1 MTTRGYSV
9 ENRIEEKIQ
18 ALKDQTNAY
27 LHEMKQLVE
36 GLRIPNSVSLISYFT
51 SSFNISYDSEQESLC
66 LGSYHIR
73 NIGSEPVTNPYVCIQ
88 LPKDSPF
95 YFSGRYVH
103 ENFTPNLKTQGQY
116 QWERFNDKSS
126 TEEYWLRPVG
136 KTIIEQNET
145 ISFTNF
151 QIKWSHNLSYSG
163 TIMGFTYCDQLT
175 DGAAVLNPIN
185 LNGIS
190 QIQEGDNE

>member
-1 MTTRGYSV
+1 V
-9 ENRIEEKIQ
+9 ADRIEDKIQ
-18 ALKDQTNAY
+18 ALKEQTNAY
-27 LHEMKQLVE
+27 VHDIKRLVE
-36 GLRIPNSVSLISYFT
+36 ELAIPNRINLISYFT
-51 SSFNISYDSEQESLC
+51 TALNISYDPEQESLC

-73 NIGSEPVTNPYVCIQ
+73 NIGSTPVTNPYLCIQ

-103 ENFTPNLKTQGQY
+103 ENFTPNLKTQGQSN
-116 QWERFNDKSS
+116 WERFNDKSS
-126 TEEYWLRPVG
+126 KEEYWLRPVG
-136 KTIIEQNET
+136 KSTIEPSET

-151 QIKWSHNLSYSG
+151 QIIWSHNLSYSG

-175 DGAAVLNPIN
+175 EGVVVLNPIN

-190 QIQEGDNE
+190 QAQTQEEDNG

>member
-1 MTTRGYSV
+1 VIT
-9 ENRIEEKIQ
+9 RIEDKIQ
-18 ALKDQTNAY
+18 AVKEQTNTY
-27 LHEMKQLVE
+27 VQEIKKLVE
-36 GLRIPNSVSLISYFT
+36 ELAVQNKISLISYFT

-73 NIGSEPVTNPYVCIQ
+73 NIGHTTVTNPYLCIE

-103 ENFTPNLKTQGQY
+103 ENFTPTLKTQGQSN
-116 QWERFNDKSS
+116 WERFNDKSS
-126 TEEYWLRPVG
+126 KEEYWLRPVG
-136 KTIIEQNET
+136 KSTIEPNET

-175 DGAAVLNPIN
+175 DGVVVLNPIN

-190 QIQEGDNE
+190 STREENNGGS

>member
-1 MTTRGYSV
+1 VIIRV
-9 ENRIEEKIQ
+9 EDKIQ
-18 ALKDQTNAY
+18 ALKEQTNTY
-27 LHEMKQLVE
+27 VQEIKKLVE
-36 GLRIPNSVSLISYFT
+36 ELAIPNKVNLISYFT

-73 NIGSEPVTNPYVCIQ
+73 NIGSTPVTNPYLCIQ

-103 ENFTPNLKTQGQY
+103 ENFTPNLKTQGQSN
-116 QWERFNDKSS
+116 WERFNDKSS
-126 TEEYWLRPVG
+126 KEEYWLRPVG
-136 KTIIEQNET
+136 KSTIEPSET

-151 QIKWSHNLSYSG
+151 QIIWSHNLSYSG

-175 DGAAVLNPIN
+175 EGVVVLNPIN

-190 QIQEGDNE
+190 QAQTQEEDNG

>member
-1 MTTRGYSV
+1 MIVRV
-9 ENRIEEKIQ
+9 EDKIQ
-18 ALKDQTNAY
+18 ALKEQTNTY
-27 LHEMKQLVE
+27 VQEIKKLVE
-36 GLRIPNSVSLISYFT
+36 ELAIPNKVNLISYFT

-66 LGSYHIR
+66 LGSYHIG
-73 NIGSEPVTNPYVCIQ
+73 NTPVTNPYLCIQ

-103 ENFTPNLKTQGQY
+103 ENFTPNLKTQGQSN
-116 QWERFNDKSS
+116 WERFNDKSS
-126 TEEYWLRPVG
+126 KEEYWLRPVG
-136 KTIIEQNET
+136 KSTIEPSET

-151 QIKWSHNLSYSG
+151 QIIWSHNLSYSG

-175 DGAAVLNPIN
+175 EGVVVLNPIN

-190 QIQEGDNE
+190 QAQTQEEDNG

>member
-1 MTTRGYSV
+1 MAD
-9 ENRIEEKIQ
+9 RIEDKIQ
-18 ALKDQTNAY
+18 ALKEQTNAY
-27 LHEMKQLVE
+27 VHDIKRLVE
-36 GLRIPNSVSLISYFT
+36 ELAIPNRINLISYFT
-51 SSFNISYDSEQESLC
+51 TALNISYDPEQESLC

-73 NIGSEPVTNPYVCIQ
+73 NIGSAAVTNPSLCITI
-88 LPKDSPF
+88 PKESPF

-103 ENFTPNLKTQGQY
+103 ENFTPNFKTQGQS

-126 TEEYWLRPVG
+126 KEEYWLRPVG
-136 KTIIEQNET
+136 KSTIEPNET

-175 DGAAVLNPIN
+175 EGVVVLNPIN
-185 LNGIS
+185 LNGMG
-190 QIQEGDNE
+190 QTQEEDNG

>member
-1 MTTRGYSV
+1 M

>member
-1 MTTRGYSV
+1 MIIRV
-9 ENRIEEKIQ
+9 EDKIQ
-18 ALKDQTNAY
+18 ALKEQTNTY
-27 LHEMKQLVE
+27 VQEIKKLVE
-36 GLRIPNSVSLISYFT
+36 ELAIPNKVNLISYFT

-73 NIGSEPVTNPYVCIQ
+73 NIGSTPVTNPYLCIQ

-103 ENFTPNLKTQGQY
+103 ENFTPNLKTQGQSN
-116 QWERFNDKSS
+116 WERFNDKSS
-126 TEEYWLRPVG
+126 KEEYWLRPVG
-136 KTIIEQNET
+136 KSTIEPSET

-151 QIKWSHNLSYSG
+151 QIIWSHNLSYSG

-175 DGAAVLNPIN
+175 EGVVVLNPIN

-190 QIQEGDNE
+190 QAQTQEEDNG

>member
-1 MTTRGYSV
+1 MIIRV
-9 ENRIEEKIQ
+9 EDKIQ
-18 ALKDQTNAY
+18 ALKEQTNTY
-27 LHEMKQLVE
+27 VQEIKKLVE
-36 GLRIPNSVSLISYFT
+36 ELVIPNKVNLISYFT

-73 NIGSEPVTNPYVCIQ
+73 NIGTTPVTNPYLCIQ

-103 ENFTPNLKTQGQY
+103 ENFTPNLKTQGQSN
-116 QWERFNDKSS
+116 WERFNDKSS
-126 TEEYWLRPVG
+126 KEEYWLRPVG
-136 KTIIEQNET
+136 KSTIEPNET

-151 QIKWSHNLSYSG
+151 QIIWSHNLSYSG

-175 DGAAVLNPIN
+175 EGVVVLNPIN

-190 QIQEGDNE
+190 QAQTQEEDNG

>member
-1 MTTRGYSV
+1 VIVRV
-9 ENRIEEKIQ
+9 EDKIQ
-18 ALKDQTNAY
+18 ALKEQTNTY
-27 LHEMKQLVE
+27 VQEIKKLVE
-36 GLRIPNSVSLISYFT
+36 ELAIPNKVNLISYFT

-73 NIGSEPVTNPYVCIQ
+73 NIGTTPVTNPFLCIK
-88 LPKDSPF
+88 LPNDSPF

-103 ENFTPNLKTQGQY
+103 ENFTPNLKTQGQSN
-116 QWERFNDKSS
+116 WERFNDKSS
-126 TEEYWLRPVG
+126 KEEYWLRPVG
-136 KTIIEQNET
+136 KSTIEPNET

-151 QIKWSHNLSYSG
+151 QIIWSHNLSYSG

-175 DGAAVLNPIN
+175 EGVVVINPIN

-190 QIQEGDNE
+190 QAQTQEEDNE